1 MLSALGIVLMALVV
15 VGNVGC
21 QCHPRI
27 DVYEDVIDDMDDNS
41 LKFDLLYRSGLDLT
55 RCGKPDWCG
64 SRINRFF
71 FPDCC
76 TSCQDAA
83 CSTCGEVH

>member
-1 MLSALGIVLMALVV
+1 MRMLSALGMALVV
-15 VGNVGC
+15 VCNSGC
-21 QCHPRI
+21 QCHPQI
-27 DVYEDVIDDMDDNS
+27 DVYEDVIDDMADNS
-41 LKFDLLYRSGLDLT
+41 PKFDSLYRPGLDLT

-76 TSCQDAA
+76 ASCEGAA